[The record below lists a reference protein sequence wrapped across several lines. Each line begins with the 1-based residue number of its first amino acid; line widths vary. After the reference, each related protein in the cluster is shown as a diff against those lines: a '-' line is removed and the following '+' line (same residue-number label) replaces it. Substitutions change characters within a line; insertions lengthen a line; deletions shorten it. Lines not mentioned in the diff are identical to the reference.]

1 MTEITV
7 RQRNQI
13 TIPHDIA
20 EQAGITTGTVCDLF
34 YANGTIM
41 IRLPRHR
48 APDDDIMRFA
58 GIGKGLWGSTT
69 EEIDRT
75 IRELR
80 DSWDREPPE

>member
-20 EQAGITTGTVCDLF
+20 AQAGITTGTVCDVF

-41 IRLPRHR
+41 IRLPRHE

-58 GIGKGLWGSTT
+58 GVGKGLWGSTT
-69 EEIDRT
+69 EEVDRT
-75 IRELR
+75 IRGLR
-80 DSWDREPPE
+80 DSWDGEHAE